1 MVSFSITK
9 KELEMTNTN
18 LSFYYYYYY
27 YSLSPLFFY
36 TLLLKG
42 SSAYS
47 ILKDAHRNPD
57 GYAQAFTQTLNNT
70 KKDQNDAAVPAPL
83 HESACQAT
91 SFEIEDAMDQYR
103 KLEED
108 ALVGVGT

>member
-9 KELEMTNTN
+9 KELETTNTN
-18 LSFYYYYYY
+18 LSFFSSSSS
-27 YSLSPLFFY
+27 SLSPLFFY

-91 SFEIEDAMDQYR
+91 SFEIEDAMEQYR